1 MLPREERDAFLR
13 EACSGDESLEREA
26 RSLLTLEHEAE
37 DFLEKPAMEIAAK
50 QVVLEQSA
58 SRNDTDLLQIGAV
71 VSHYRIL
78 GKLGNGGMGVVYKAE
93 DLELGRPVALKFLPE
108 QVEIGRAHV

>member
-50 QVVLEQSA
+50 QVVLEQ
-58 SRNDTDLLQIGAV
+58 THLLQLSQLTVNTISLV
-71 VSHYRIL
+71 TVFPDQDKVKIMLWVTS
-78 GKLGNGGMGVVYKAE
+78 
-93 DLELGRPVALKFLPE
+93 
-108 QVEIGRAHV
+108 